1 MAQPRSMAV
10 AAVNSAPSTVES
22 KKTHP
27 ELGNKRHSAVCEVR
41 ILESSQGQGYINQ
54 QYIIA

>member
-10 AAVNSAPSTVES
+10 AAVNFAPSTVES

-27 ELGNKRHSAVCEVR
+27 ELGVRGIMRYVKFRSSNRHKVKD
-41 ILESSQGQGYINQ
+41 I
-54 QYIIA
+54 